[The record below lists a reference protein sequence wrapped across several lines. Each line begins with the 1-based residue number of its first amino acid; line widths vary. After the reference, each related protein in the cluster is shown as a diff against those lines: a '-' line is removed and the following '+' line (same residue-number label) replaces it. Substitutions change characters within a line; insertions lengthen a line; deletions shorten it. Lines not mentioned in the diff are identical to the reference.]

1 MAALREIQD
10 RGLLED
16 RDVVLYDVLGDVVC
30 GGFSMPLREA
40 IADDVY
46 LVTTSD
52 FMAVY
57 AANNICRGVKK
68 YAESGGVRLS
78 GVVYNGRSG
87 RDDPSVALRF
97 ARLVG
102 TELAGEIPMSP
113 LIGRAELERRTVLEA
128 YPDSPV
134 SQSFRALASHMYA
147 RGAAASLPRSPTR
160 RWSPCAGADRS
171 GGGAPCFSGGAHR
184 RFGRIHL
191 PVAPRCNLQCAY
203 CDRRYDCPN
212 ESRPGVTSSLLTPKD
227 AVQRTALALA
237 REPRIRVAGVAGPG
251 EPLDNPETYETFR
264 LLHRRFPALTL
275 CVSTNGLLLPDR
287 VEALTDCGVR
297 TLTITINAVH
307 PGPAAALYSSVR
319 WRGHRPASRRRRSP
333 SPVQA
338 ARGSGT
344 RGPGRFHRKGEYRFG
359 PRRQSG

>member
-1 MAALREIQD
+1 MPGLTGPAAE
-10 RGLLED
+10 
-16 RDVVLYDVLGDVVC
+16 
-30 GGFSMPLREA
+30 
-40 IADDVY
+40 
-46 LVTTSD
+46 
-52 FMAVY
+52 
-57 AANNICRGVKK
+57 
-68 YAESGGVRLS
+68 
-78 GVVYNGRSG
+78 
-87 RDDPSVALRF
+87 
-97 ARLVG
+97 
-102 TELAGEIPMSP
+102 
-113 LIGRAELERRTVLEA
+113 
-128 YPDSPV
+128 
-134 SQSFRALASHMYA
+134 H
-147 RGAAASLPRSPTR
+147 
-160 RWSPCAGADRS
+160 
-171 GGGAPCFSGGAHR
+171 PCFSGGAHR

-319 WRGHRPASRRRRSP
+319 WRGTVLPPEEGVPLLLSRQREGLERAVQAGFTVKVNTVLVPGVNQDEIPSIAALAGAAGAALMNITPLIPCGLLDGRAPPTPPSCTMRAAWRAPTSPSSHTAGSAALTPAAYPVWKPRRRRLDHI
-333 SPVQA
+333 Q
-338 ARGSGT
+338 
-344 RGPGRFHRKGEYRFG
+344 F
-359 PRRQSG
+359 

>member
-1 MAALREIQD
+1 MPGLTGPAAE
-10 RGLLED
+10 
-16 RDVVLYDVLGDVVC
+16 
-30 GGFSMPLREA
+30 
-40 IADDVY
+40 
-46 LVTTSD
+46 
-52 FMAVY
+52 
-57 AANNICRGVKK
+57 
-68 YAESGGVRLS
+68 
-78 GVVYNGRSG
+78 
-87 RDDPSVALRF
+87 
-97 ARLVG
+97 
-102 TELAGEIPMSP
+102 
-113 LIGRAELERRTVLEA
+113 
-128 YPDSPV
+128 
-134 SQSFRALASHMYA
+134 H
-147 RGAAASLPRSPTR
+147 
-160 RWSPCAGADRS
+160 
-171 GGGAPCFSGGAHR
+171 PCFSGGAHR

-297 TLTITINAVH
+297 TLTLTINAVH

-319 WRGHRPASRRRRSP
+319 WRGTVLPPEEGVPLLLSRQREGLERA
-333 SPVQA
+333 VQA
-338 ARGSGT
+338 GFT
-344 RGPGRFHRKGEYRFG
+344 VKVNTVLVPGVNQDEIPSIAALAGAAGAASAAGAAGLASSTGAASTVH
-359 PRRQSG
+359 

>member
-1 MAALREIQD
+1 MPGLTGPAAE
-10 RGLLED
+10 
-16 RDVVLYDVLGDVVC
+16 
-30 GGFSMPLREA
+30 
-40 IADDVY
+40 
-46 LVTTSD
+46 
-52 FMAVY
+52 
-57 AANNICRGVKK
+57 
-68 YAESGGVRLS
+68 
-78 GVVYNGRSG
+78 
-87 RDDPSVALRF
+87 
-97 ARLVG
+97 
-102 TELAGEIPMSP
+102 
-113 LIGRAELERRTVLEA
+113 
-128 YPDSPV
+128 
-134 SQSFRALASHMYA
+134 H
-147 RGAAASLPRSPTR
+147 
-160 RWSPCAGADRS
+160 
-171 GGGAPCFSGGAHR
+171 PCFSGGAHR

-319 WRGHRPASRRRRSP
+319 WRGTILPPEEGVPLLLSRQREGLERA
-333 SPVQA
+333 VQA
-338 ARGSGT
+338 GFTVKVNTVLVPGVNQDEIPSIAALAGAAGAALMNITPLIPCGLLAGRAPPTPAPLHHARRLAGAHLPQFTHCRQCRADACGVPGLEAKEAPSGSHPVLNRSRT
-344 RGPGRFHRKGEYRFG
+344 L
-359 PRRQSG
+359 